1 MGNKKN
7 KENLD
12 IDLERLTLALEIVL
26 EPSFYKVCEG
36 CDSILFKRTLICP
49 SCKSYRFNEEEDY
62 IINTATELAFEE
74 KKSVTQDDLY

>member
-1 MGNKKN
+1 MVDKKH
-7 KENLD
+7 KDYLD
-12 IDLERLTLALEIVL
+12 VDLDRLAAALEIVL